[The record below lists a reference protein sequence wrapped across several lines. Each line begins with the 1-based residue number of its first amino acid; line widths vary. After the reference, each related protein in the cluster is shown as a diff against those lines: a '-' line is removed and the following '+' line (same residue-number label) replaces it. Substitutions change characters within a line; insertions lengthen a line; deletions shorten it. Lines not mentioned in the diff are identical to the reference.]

1 MAETKSSQK
10 FLFLEFLD
18 PAINGL
24 LLRLRRE
31 FTGEDPMSGI
41 HVTVRGPYKGR
52 IRESAVKR
60 FQRLL
65 EGEPILIH
73 GIGMFSNPDEFVV
86 YIKVSSD
93 RLRRIW
99 WKPDYPKNQYGINP
113 HISLYRG
120 CDKVLAEKI
129 RCFLNA
135 EGLSLVCTDFR
146 LTPYTSKQSELFTL
160 ESLPVEYHFLRL
172 SNVRVVKADIIQRA
186 EKLVRTHYKMCS
198 ERRTKI
204 DSIQ

>member
-1 MAETKSSQK
+1 MEAKSSQK

-31 FTGEDPMSGI
+31 FTGEDLSSSI
-41 HVTVRGPYKGR
+41 HVTVRGPYKSSIKDSVVR
-52 IRESAVKR
+52 R

-73 GIGMFSNPDEFVV
+73 GIGMFANPSEFVV
-86 YIKVSSD
+86 YIKVSSE

-99 WKPDYPKNQYGINP
+99 WKPDYPKSKYGLNP

-120 CDKVLAEKI
+120 SDGALAEKI
-129 RCFLNA
+129 SNFLDA
-135 EGLSLVCTDFR
+135 EGLKLICTEFR
-146 LTPYTSKQSELFTL
+146 LTPYTSKQTELFLL
-160 ESLPVEYHFLRL
+160 ESLPVEHLFLRL
-172 SNVRVVKADIIQRA
+172 SNLRLVRADIVQRA
-186 EKLVRTHYKMCS
+186 ANLVRTHQRMC
-198 ERRTKI
+198 EDTAKGRA
-204 DSIQ
+204 

>member
-24 LLRLRRE
+24 LLRLRHE
-31 FTGEDPMSGI
+31 FTGENPMSSI

-52 IRESAVKR
+52 IRESAVRR

-73 GIGMFSNPDEFVV
+73 GIGMFTNPDEFVV
-86 YIKVSSD
+86 YIKVYSE

-99 WKPDYPKNQYGINP
+99 WKPDFPKSQYGINP

-120 CDKVLAEKI
+120 NDKVLAEKI
-129 RCFLNA
+129 QRFLNA
-135 EGLSLVCTDFR
+135 EGLNLVCTDFR
-146 LTPYTSKQSELFTL
+146 LTPYTSKQSELFSL

-172 SNVRVVKADIIQRA
+172 SNVRIVKADIIQRA
-186 EKLVRTHYKMCS
+186 EKLVQTHYKTCS
-198 ERRTKI
+198 EKPNKVG
-204 DSIQ
+204 